1 MSLPQRQGTQM
12 LKALADFLRNNKE
25 RIVRTHAVLT
35 EDWSPTYGLGD
46 PRSVDIEVVD
56 FDALCLAIDEFSAMF
71 KE

>member
-25 RIVRTHAVLT
+25 HIVRTHAVLT
-35 EDWSPTYGLGD
+35 EDWNPTYGLGD

-56 FDALCLAIDEFSAMF
+56 FDALCLAIDEFSTMF

>member
-1 MSLPQRQGTQM
+1 M
-12 LKALADFLRNNKE
+12 
-25 RIVRTHAVLT
+25 
-35 EDWSPTYGLGD
+35 PTYGLGD

>member
-1 MSLPQRQGTQM
+1 MISR
-12 LKALADFLRNNKE
+12 LAAFLRENRD

-35 EDWSPTYGLGD
+35 EDWNPTYGLGD

-56 FDALCLAIDEFSAMF
+56 FDALCSAIDDFSAMF

>member
-12 LKALADFLRNNKE
+12 LKTLSDFLRNNKE

-35 EDWSPTYGLGD
+35 EDWNPTYGLGD

-56 FDALCLAIDEFSAMF
+56 FDALCLAIDEFSTMF

>member
-1 MSLPQRQGTQM
+1 M
-12 LKALADFLRNNKE
+12 LKALSDFLRENRG

-35 EDWSPTYGLGD
+35 EDWNPTYGMGD
-46 PRSVDIEVVD
+46 PRSVDIEVID